1 MHLAEVNYL
10 FPEVFDRS
18 ADKID
23 SIVNYQKS
31 IMDVSAMPEVD
42 SRILGIMSSNIKI
55 DL

>member
-1 MHLAEVNYL
+1 MAEGNYL

-23 SIVNYQKS
+23 SIVNYQKPV
-31 IMDVSAMPEVD
+31 MDIRAMPEVD
-42 SRILGIMSSNIKI
+42 RRILGIMSFNIKI

>member
-1 MHLAEVNYL
+1 MHLTEGYNL

-23 SIVNYQKS
+23 SIVNYQKP
-31 IMDVSAMPEVD
+31 IMDVSAMSEVD
-42 SRILGIMSSNIKI
+42 CRILGIMSSNIKI